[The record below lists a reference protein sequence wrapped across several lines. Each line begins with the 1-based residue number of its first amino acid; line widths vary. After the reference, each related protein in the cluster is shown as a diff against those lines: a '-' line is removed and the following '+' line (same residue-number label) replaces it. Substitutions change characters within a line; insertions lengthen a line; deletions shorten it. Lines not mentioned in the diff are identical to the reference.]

1 MLKHIHIENFALI
14 DSLDLDL
21 NNGLTMIT
29 GETGAGKSILLGAL
43 GLVQGKRADLT
54 AVRDTT
60 RKCVV
65 EAQVDISYLSLY
77 DLLEQ
82 HDLDVAPI
90 CFLRREI
97 LPSGKSRAFINDTP
111 VTLATM
117 SEIGNLLIDIHS
129 QHQTLQLASDEFQI
143 DALQAFINKVTEKE
157 KEPAAQLLSSFRA
170 ERSAFK
176 TLQSQLKQWQEEEV
190 ALAKEADYNNFLL
203 EELEAAEL
211 DQLDIAALEQE
222 NEQLSNVEEIHLV
235 IQEFESIT
243 NQDEIG
249 LLDQLRLLKNKFAQ
263 IARYDTVFENAKD
276 RITTTLLELE
286 DLTVDLSRK
295 GDAIEA
301 DPERLEFINQ
311 RLNLVEQLFNKH
323 HKEEVSDL
331 ITLRNE
337 LSDKVFA
344 TQTISKKIKQ
354 AQVQLQQLENNLKQ
368 LGDQIH
374 HQRLNHLAVME
385 REVLGTIKE
394 LGMPEASFKV
404 SVQKTQDFNNY
415 GMDEVEFKFTANKG
429 SELLTLNKA
438 ASGGELSRLMLA
450 IKALLSNYKKLPTII
465 FDEIDTG
472 VSGAIAEK
480 MAFIMKKMST
490 TLQVITITHLPQI
503 ASAGNDHLVVKKAV
517 ENNVTISNIYK
528 LNEHDRVEE
537 IAQMLSGGKISDA
550 ARENAR
556 VLLQ

>member
-54 AVRDTT
+54 AVRDTA

-77 DLLEQ
+77 YLLEQ

-176 TLQSQLKQWQEEEV
+176 TLQSQLKKWQEEEV

-211 DQLDIAALEQE
+211 DQLDITALEQE

-263 IARYDTVFENAKD
+263 IARYDTVFENAND

-295 GDAIEA
+295 GDDIEA

-331 ITLRNE
+331 IALRNE

-354 AQVQLQQLENNLKQ
+354 AQFQLLQLENNLKQ
-368 LGDQIH
+368 LGEQIH
-374 HQRLNHLAVME
+374 HQRMNHLAVME
-385 REVLGTIKE
+385 QEVLGTIKE

-480 MAFIMKKMST
+480 MAIIMKKMST

-503 ASAGNDHLVVKKAV
+503 ASAGNDHLVVRKAV
-517 ENNVTISNIYK
+517 KNDVTISNIYK
-528 LNEHDRVEE
+528 LNEHDRIEE

>member
-1 MLKHIHIENFALI
+1 MLKHIHISNFALI

-43 GLVQGKRADLT
+43 ALVQGKRADLT
-54 AVRDTT
+54 VVRDTT

-65 EAQVDISYLSLY
+65 EAQVDVTELSIY
-77 DLLEQ
+77 GLLEQ
-82 HDLDVAPI
+82 HDLDTAPI
-90 CFLRREI
+90 CYLRREI

-111 VTLATM
+111 VTLAIM
-117 SEIGNLLIDIHS
+117 SQIGDYLIDIHS

-143 DALQAFINKVTEKE
+143 DTFQAFIDKVTVKE
-157 KEPAAQLLSSFRA
+157 KEPAADLLKLFRT
-170 ERSAFK
+170 ERAAFK
-176 TLQSQLKQWQEEEV
+176 KLQLQLKKWQEEEV

-211 DQLDIAALEQE
+211 DTLDISSLEQE
-222 NEQLSNVEEIHLV
+222 NEQLSNVEEIQLV
-235 IQEFESIT
+235 LQEFESIT
-243 NQDEIG
+243 QQDENG
-249 LLDQLRLLKNKFAQ
+249 VLDQMRLLKSKFAQ
-263 IARYDTVFENAKD
+263 IARYDTTFESAKE
-276 RITTTLLELE
+276 RITTMLLELE
-286 DLTVDLSRK
+286 DLSVDISRK

-301 DPERLEFINQ
+301 DPERLEMVSQ
-311 RLNLVEQLFNKH
+311 RLNLVEQLFKKH
-323 HKEEVSDL
+323 HKEEVEEL
-331 ITLRNE
+331 KTLRDE
-337 LSDKVFA
+337 LADKVFA

-354 AQVQLQQLENNLKQ
+354 AQVQLEQFENNLKQ
-368 LGDQIH
+368 LGDKIH
-374 HQRLNHLAVME
+374 QQRVSHVSLLE
-385 REVLGTIKE
+385 KEILTTIKE
-394 LGMPEASFKV
+394 LGMPAASFKV
-404 SVQKTQDFNNY
+404 LIKKTQDFNNY
-415 GMDEVEFKFTANKG
+415 GMDEVDFKFTANKG
-429 SELLTLNKA
+429 SELLSLNKA

-480 MAFIMKKMST
+480 MALIMKRMSA

-503 ASAGNDHLVVKKAV
+503 ASVGNDHLVVKKAV
-517 ENNVTISNIYK
+517 ENEVTISNIYR
-528 LNEHDRVEE
+528 LNERDRVEE

>member
-54 AVRDTT
+54 AVRDTA

-176 TLQSQLKQWQEEEV
+176 TLQSQLKKWQEEEV

-211 DQLDIAALEQE
+211 DQLDITALEQE

-295 GDAIEA
+295 GDDIEA

-331 ITLRNE
+331 IALRNE

-354 AQVQLQQLENNLKQ
+354 AQFQLLQLENNLKQ
-368 LGDQIH
+368 LGEQIH
-374 HQRLNHLAVME
+374 HQRMNHLAVME
-385 REVLGTIKE
+385 QEVLGTIKE

-480 MAFIMKKMST
+480 MAIIMKKMST

-503 ASAGNDHLVVKKAV
+503 ASAGNDHLVVRKAV
-517 ENNVTISNIYK
+517 KNDVTISNIYK